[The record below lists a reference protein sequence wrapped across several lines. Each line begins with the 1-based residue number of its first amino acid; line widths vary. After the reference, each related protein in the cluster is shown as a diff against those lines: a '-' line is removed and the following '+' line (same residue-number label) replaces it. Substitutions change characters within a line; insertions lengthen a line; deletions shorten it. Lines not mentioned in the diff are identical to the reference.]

1 MTSHQPPGAGYPLP
15 RLGEIVR
22 DVERTL
28 RQAINML
35 GRQYDPASA
44 PQDTPPMTPP
54 MTDRTLGSVVAEIR
68 YALELLGDLADGGL
82 PPAGSAVQYPA
93 RQFDTKPRESAGGP
107 PNHRM
112 VPGEDPRSPAGRP
125 TPGPADAATSAASS
139 ESPAAPPSRR
149 AGASFTLPVWP
160 GTAELARR
168 INASVAAERGK

>member
-82 PPAGSAVQYPA
+82 
-93 RQFDTKPRESAGGP
+93 
-107 PNHRM
+107 
-112 VPGEDPRSPAGRP
+112 RSPAGRP